1 MTAPI
6 HPIVPG
12 VALIELR
19 PPLSGFDAFI
29 GAWLYRGEATCL
41 VDVGPAVT
49 APDLLAALAELGV
62 ERLDA
67 IYLTHIHI
75 DHAGAIG
82 QVAEAFPETPIIV
95 HSKGIAHLV
104 DPTRLWEGTLKTL
117 ADTAHAYGPFMPVPE
132 ARCLAA
138 EGEIPGPLTALAT
151 PGHAPHHIAYLGEA
165 GLFVGEAAGVH
176 LALPGGGAY
185 LRPATPPRFFRDT
198 YLASLA
204 AVEALQPKRLF
215 YGHFG
220 MTDDAAWLSLHAKQI
235 HLWMAV
241 VAREWE
247 RAGGEADGAT
257 AERCLKR
264 LLIEDDH
271 LKGFQG
277 LDTQVQARERGF
289 LLNSIRGMLGE
300 LVARQAA

>member
-1 MTAPI
+1 MKAAI

-12 VALIELR
+12 VSLIELR
-19 PPLSGFDAFI
+19 PPIVGFDAFI

-49 APDLLAALAELGV
+49 APDLLTALAELDVGY
-62 ERLDA
+62 LDA

-95 HSKGIAHLV
+95 HAKGIAHLV

-117 ADTAHAYGPFMPVPE
+117 AATARAYGPFKPVPE
-132 ARCLAA
+132 TRFIAA
-138 EGEIPGPLTALAT
+138 DGEIPGPLAALAT
-151 PGHAPHHIAYLGEA
+151 PGHAPHHISYLGEA
-165 GLFVGEAAGVH
+165 GLFVGEAGGVR
-176 LALPGGGAY
+176 LPLPQGRTY
-185 LRPATPPRFFRDT
+185 MRPATPPRFIRDT
-198 YLASLA
+198 FLTSLA

-220 MTDDAAWLSLHAKQI
+220 VTDEAAWLSRHAEQI
-235 HLWMAV
+235 HLWMTV
-241 VAREWE
+241 VARVWK
-247 RAGGEADGAT
+247 RAGKDAGGAT
-257 AERCLKR
+257 AERCLAR

-271 LKGFQG
+271 LKGFQC
-277 LDTQVQARERGF
+277 LDSQTQNRERGF

-300 LVARQAA
+300 LVARKST

>member
-1 MTAPI
+1 MTVPI

-12 VALIELR
+12 VSLIELR
-19 PPLSGFDAFI
+19 PPLLGFDAFI

-49 APDLLAALAELGV
+49 ARDLLAALAELGV
-62 ERLDA
+62 ECLDA
-67 IYLTHIHI
+67 ICLTHIHI

-82 QVAEAFPETPIIV
+82 HVAAAFPETPIIV
-95 HSKGIAHLV
+95 HPKGIAHLV

-117 ADTAHAYGPFMPVPE
+117 GHTARAYGPFMPVPE
-132 ARCLAA
+132 ARFLAA

-151 PGHAPHHIAYLGEA
+151 PGHAPHHISYLGEA

-176 LALPGGGAY
+176 LTLPGGVAY

-198 YLASLA
+198 YLASLSTA
-204 AVEALQPKRLF
+204 EALQPKRLF

-220 MTDDAAWLSLHAKQI
+220 MTDEAMWLSIHAEQI
-235 HLWMAV
+235 HQWMAV
-241 VAREWE
+241 VAQVWE
-247 RAGGEADGAT
+247 RAGGDADEAT
-257 AERCLKR
+257 AECCLKR
-264 LLIEDDH
+264 LLMEDDH

-277 LDTQVQARERGF
+277 LDTLVQDRERGF

-300 LVARQAA
+300 LVARKAA